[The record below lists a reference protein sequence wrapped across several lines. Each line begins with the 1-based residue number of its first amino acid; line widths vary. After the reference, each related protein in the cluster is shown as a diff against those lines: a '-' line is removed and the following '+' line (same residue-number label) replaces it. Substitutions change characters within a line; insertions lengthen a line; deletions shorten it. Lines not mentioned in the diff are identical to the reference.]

1 MTILVIVE
9 SPSKCKK
16 IEQFLGSGIKCIAS
30 FGHITKLDGLG
41 SIDKTNNY
49 KPKWSMISNK
59 YIKQLKLAILNAKDV
74 YIATDDDRE
83 GEAIGY
89 HICKQFKLPMTT
101 KRIKFNEITRDA
113 VVHAYKKSY
122 KIKSTFD

>member
-49 KPKWSMISNK
+49 KPKYQVLSETSIIS
-59 YIKQLKLAILNAKDV
+59 
-74 YIATDDDRE
+74 
-83 GEAIGY
+83 
-89 HICKQFKLPMTT
+89 
-101 KRIKFNEITRDA
+101 
-113 VVHAYKKSY
+113 
-122 KIKSTFD
+122 